1 MYYKINDF
9 LEDWDYE
16 SKATLKLL
24 DILTDES
31 LKDKVTP
38 EGRSLGYLAWHIT
51 ISLGEMMNRTGLS
64 ICSPDLKSDAPDSSS
79 EIRSAYEKSS
89 GSLVNELK
97 TKWNDDTLQ
106 KEVDMYGSS
115 WKNGVTLGALITHQ
129 VHHRGQMTVLMRHA
143 GLKVPG
149 VYTVRQK
156 KNGLRWECLPR
167 NNI

>member
-9 LEDWDYE
+9 FEDWDYE

-24 DILTDES
+24 DNLTDES
-31 LKDKVTP
+31 LKVKVTP

-64 ICSPDLKSDAPDSSS
+64 VSSPDLESDAPNSAA

-89 GSLVNELK
+89 NSLVNELK
-97 TKWNDDTLQ
+97 TKWNDETLQ
-106 KEVDMYGSS
+106 KEVDMYGSL

-129 VHHRGQMTVLMRHA
+129 VHHRGQMTILMRKA

-149 VYTVRQK
+149 IYGPSKEEWSAMKMPAQK
-156 KNGLRWECLPR
+156 
-167 NNI
+167 